1 MFYNLIKILSLTT
14 KENKFSFAMIKADL
28 VSKLSSKT
36 GVEKKVVS
44 AVLES
49 FMESVRLS
57 LENGQNVYLREF
69 GTFAIKKK
77 ASKKARNITKQNGEY
92 LTTTITVPPHSVPSF
107 KPAKKFINRVKKNNP
122 V

>member
-1 MFYNLIKILSLTT
+1 MELMFYNLIKILSLRT

-77 ASKKARNITKQNGEY
+77 ASKNLEA
-92 LTTTITVPPHSVPSF
+92 F
-107 KPAKKFINRVKKNNP
+107 
-122 V
+122 